1 MSNSDKINAANIDG
15 VTPSEESIADEKYEL
30 ARSLFIYI
38 NAKKNP
44 KEAFDFAKIYISDDL
59 AKSGGELE
67 KIGLVPLSDDKLK
80 ASQKHVEDRKILND
94 ELVKAGKVF

>member
-1 MSNSDKINAANIDG
+1 MDKINAADIDG
-15 VTPSEESIADEKYEL
+15 VKADEKNIADGKYDL

-44 KEAFDFAKIYISDDL
+44 KEAFDFAKIYMSDDL

>member
-1 MSNSDKINAANIDG
+1 M
-15 VTPSEESIADEKYEL
+15 
-30 ARSLFIYI
+30 
-38 NAKKNP
+38 
-44 KEAFDFAKIYISDDL
+44 SDDL

-94 ELVKAGKVF
+94 ELVKAGKVFKEKLC

>member
-44 KEAFDFAKIYISDDL
+44 KEAFDFAKFI
-59 AKSGGELE
+59 
-67 KIGLVPLSDDKLK
+67 
-80 ASQKHVEDRKILND
+80 
-94 ELVKAGKVF
+94 